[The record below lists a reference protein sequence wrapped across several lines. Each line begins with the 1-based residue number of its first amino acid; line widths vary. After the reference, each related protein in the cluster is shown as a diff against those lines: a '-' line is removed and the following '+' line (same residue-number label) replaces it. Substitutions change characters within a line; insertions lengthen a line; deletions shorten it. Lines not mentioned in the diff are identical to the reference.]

1 MTKGTA
7 KVALLTI
14 HGMGEQPRDYADDLQ
29 RALQQH
35 MGADYGKVDLH
46 SVYYQHLLKPNEQ
59 DVWRRVHERAKV
71 RYDQL
76 RKFILFGFADA
87 AGLENR
93 KEDDDSVY
101 EQAQT
106 EIARALLAIHAS
118 HGAATPVVLLAHSL
132 GCQVM
137 SSFIYD
143 AQKRAGGGLVSAGIW
158 KPGRLG
164 DSLTPAQR
172 TFLQCGS
179 VRAFVTTG
187 CNIPV
192 FVAAHQR
199 MHVKPITKPNPG
211 FSWLNLYDPDDAL
224 GWPLQPLDG
233 GYETLVEDRAINAGQ
248 SLLDFMTKS
257 WNPLSHTAYWTDDD
271 VIHPLA
277 EKIRGQV

>member
-1 MTKGTA
+1 MA
-7 KVALLTI
+7 RVALLTI
-14 HGMGEQPRDYADDLQ
+14 HGMGEQPLDYADDLK
-29 RALQQH
+29 RSLQH
-35 MGADYGKVDLH
+35 RMGASFTGVDVH

-59 DVWRRVHERAKV
+59 DVWRRVNERATV
-71 RYDQL
+71 RYDRL

-93 KEDDDSVY
+93 KEFDDSVY

-118 HGAATPVVLLAHSL
+118 HGPGMPVVLLAHSL

-143 AQKRAGGGLVSAGIW
+143 AQKRAGGGTVAAGIW
-158 KPGRLG
+158 KPGRMA
-164 DSLTPAQR
+164 DSLAPAQR
-172 TFLQCGS
+172 QFLQCGT

-199 MHVKPITKPNPG
+199 MHVKPITKPHPA

-224 GWPLQPLDG
+224 GWPLQPLEG
-233 GYETLVEDRAINAGQ
+233 GYETLVQDRAINAGQ
-248 SLLDFMTKS
+248 GMLDFMTKS
-257 WNPLSHTAYWTDDD
+257 WNPLSHSAYWTDDGL
-271 VIHPLA
+271 IKPLA
-277 EKIRGQV
+277 ALLSA